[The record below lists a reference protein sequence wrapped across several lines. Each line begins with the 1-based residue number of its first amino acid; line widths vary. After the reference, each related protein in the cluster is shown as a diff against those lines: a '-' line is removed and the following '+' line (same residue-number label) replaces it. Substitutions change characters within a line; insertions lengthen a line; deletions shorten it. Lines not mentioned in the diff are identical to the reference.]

1 MNTKSIFLAKKIV
14 AAAALLLVTLSEHG
28 DVVSSATAALLM
40 RGLHYFTC
48 GNDAQ
53 SRMPR

>member
-1 MNTKSIFLAKKIV
+1 MNTKSIFLAKKIA